1 MIKYVVHRTD
11 GRTEFTT
18 SEAAQAYFNS
28 IANGVSIEQVDEVQ
42 PVTYPDK
49 EVACWRMR
57 AVMELAGL
65 KQSIDALIAALPLPD
80 RIIAL
85 NAWEYGNVV
94 ASGSPFVQGI
104 KQALSL
110 TDSQVHN
117 FFIQAENLPA

>member
-18 SEAAQAYFNS
+18 PEAAQAYFNS
-28 IANGVSIEQVDEVQ
+28 IPNGVSIEHVDEVQ

-110 TDSQVHN
+110 TDAQVYD

>member
-1 MIKYVVHRTD
+1 MIKYIVHRTD

-18 SEAAQAYFNS
+18 PEAAQAYFNS

-42 PVTYPDK
+42 PAYYPDK

-57 AVMELAGL
+57 SVMELAGI
-65 KQSIDALIAALPLPD
+65 KPQIDALIEALPMPD
-80 RIIAL
+80 RVIAL

-110 TDSQVHN
+110 TDAQVHD